1 MFLLGNRVNITRH
14 SVVNF
19 LDVPRASWPVIIAKI
34 KIKPGRIMI
43 EREKDRERG
52 GREEKEEIIAPAKLK
67 IALSSFPRCK

>member
-43 EREKDRERG
+43 EREKDRER
-52 GREEKEEIIAPAKLK
+52 EEGEGEIIAPAKLK
-67 IALSSFPRCK
+67 IALSSFRRCK

>member
-52 GREEKEEIIAPAKLK
+52 EGEEEIIAPAKLK
-67 IALSSFPRCK
+67 IALSSFRRCK

>member
-34 KIKPGRIMI
+34 KIKPGRMMI
-43 EREKDRERG
+43 EREKDRER
-52 GREEKEEIIAPAKLK
+52 EEGEEEIIAPAKLK
-67 IALSSFPRCK
+67 IALSSFRRCK

>member
-43 EREKDRERG
+43 EREKDREREIEWEEE
-52 GREEKEEIIAPAKLK
+52 GR
-67 IALSSFPRCK
+67 RRRR

>member
-52 GREEKEEIIAPAKLK
+52 EAEEEIIAPAKLK
-67 IALSSFPRCK
+67 IALSSFRRCK

>member
-43 EREKDRERG
+43 EREKDREREREIEWEEE
-52 GREEKEEIIAPAKLK
+52 GR
-67 IALSSFPRCK
+67 RRRR

>member
-52 GREEKEEIIAPAKLK
+52 EGEKEIIAPAKLK
-67 IALSSFPRCK
+67 IALSSFRRCK

>member
-43 EREKDRERG
+43 EREKDRER
-52 GREEKEEIIAPAKLK
+52 EEGEEEIIAPAKLK
-67 IALSSFPRCK
+67 IALSSFRRCK

>member
-52 GREEKEEIIAPAKLK
+52 EGEEEIISPAKLK
-67 IALSSFPRCK
+67 IALSSFRRCK

>member
-43 EREKDRERG
+43 ERQGKTERG
-52 GREEKEEIIAPAKLK
+52 EREEEIIAPAKLK
-67 IALSSFPRCK
+67 IALSSSFRCK

>member
-43 EREKDRERG
+43 EREKDRERE
-52 GREEKEEIIAPAKLK
+52 R
-67 IALSSFPRCK
+67 